1 MKKITLFCF
10 TFLLLAASGVLSQR
24 TDYTVDYDADFSKFK
39 TYKWIPFKSVGPIDK
54 LTDDQIKAALDAA
67 LAQKGLKKVDTGTAD
82 LFVDYQ
88 SRGVDT
94 TAHPVI
100 PGSDPPPYIYEG
112 DLAINMYT
120 PADHH
125 LVWRGVASKVLDPN
139 ANAEKRQRNL
149 NKAVAK
155 LLKNYPPK

>member
-1 MKKITLFCF
+1 VKKITLFCF
-10 TFLLLAASGVLSQR
+10 TFLLLTASGVLSQR

-39 TYKWIPFKSVGPIDK
+39 TYKWIPFKSVGPIDN

-67 LAQKGLKKVDTGTAD
+67 LAQKGLKKVDTDTAD

-88 SRGVDT
+88 SRGGFT
-94 TAHPVI
+94 TAHPLI
-100 PGSDPPPYIYEG
+100 PGYNPPPSIYEG

-125 LVWRGVASKVLDPN
+125 LVWRGVASKALDPN